1 MSPLSTML
9 RQSTTL
15 CPGMLA
21 LVMARF
27 TEFDAA
33 AAFNGGRSS
42 NQNNGW
48 TSPTC
53 GNRAGRR
60 VQLTITSTGGAN
72 DVLQVPILQG

>member
-1 MSPLSTML
+1 
-9 RQSTTL
+9 
-15 CPGMLA
+15 MLA

-27 TEFDAA
+27 TEFDVA

-60 VQLTITSTGGAN
+60 VQRTITSTAGVRNVLPMPLLPQGGEG
-72 DVLQVPILQG
+72 LRRF